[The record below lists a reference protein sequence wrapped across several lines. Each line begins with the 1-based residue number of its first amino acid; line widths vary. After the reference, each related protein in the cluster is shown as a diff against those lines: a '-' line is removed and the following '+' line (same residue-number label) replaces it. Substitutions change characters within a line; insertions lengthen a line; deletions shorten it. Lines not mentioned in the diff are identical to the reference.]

1 MSKLKLHA
9 ICTPAA
15 YTRANE
21 WYRGR
26 KPNVPL
32 IAMGNVQDIYSNT
45 GHRNYLSTFLE
56 RFIIKFVNYHK
67 PITGYEAAKIV
78 NAGLMVHSRF
88 VGGDKSGQIASTEFV
103 KNHNIKVGK
112 PDIQITHPTKP
123 VFYIEVK
130 VKDDRLSQAQ
140 KDFMAE
146 GWTVYIIRTIDE
158 FFEVWDSLQ

>member
-56 RFIIKFVNYHK
+56 RFIIKFVNHQRPDWRAVK
-67 PITGYEAAKIV
+67 VANSGKVKA
-78 NAGLMVHSRF
+78 SRF
-88 VGGDKSGQIASTEFV
+88 IGGSRAGQVASTEYI
-103 KNHNIKVGK
+103 KNADIITGEPDLRILRPGMMPLYFEIKVGN
-112 PDIQITHPTKP
+112 
-123 VFYIEVK
+123 
-130 VKDDRLSQAQ
+130 DRLSDAQ
-140 KDFMAE
+140 KTFIAAGFGE
-146 GWTVYIIRTIDE
+146 VYIVRTMDE